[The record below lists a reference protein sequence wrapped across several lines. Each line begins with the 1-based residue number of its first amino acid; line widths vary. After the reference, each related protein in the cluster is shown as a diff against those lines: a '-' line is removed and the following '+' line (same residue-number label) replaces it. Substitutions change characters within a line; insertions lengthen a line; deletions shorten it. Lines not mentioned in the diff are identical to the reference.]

1 MQFRRAFEWV
11 SEFCGVCLGCG
22 LMWCHVRI
30 SLLED
35 KIHWMERI
43 KATQLDQQPVV
54 LIEGEFERILKKVQE
69 DRNEKNVNGS
79 NDSAES
85 ADISEHQ

>member
-1 MQFRRAFEWV
+1 
-11 SEFCGVCLGCG
+11 
-22 LMWCHVRI
+22 MWCHVRI